1 MTMTM
6 VFSILSAFEAKKSP
20 AKCKPKTQSVQFS
33 TNKPWDT
40 LKAQLLAKISI
51 ALNPPVIDLAQY
63 NIMFYISRILLKP
76 GLPLMSQ
83 EDFNIMNNRAC
94 NLTMKNPTINVLIV
108 EKKNSSEKENVD
120 EEAEEEEQ
128 RKKKG
133 KKV

>member
-51 ALNPPVIDLAQY
+51 ALNPPIIDFAQY
-63 NIMFYISRILLKP
+63 NIMFYISCILPKP

-83 EDFNIMNNRAC
+83 EDFDIMNNQAH
-94 NLTMKNPTINVLIV
+94 NLTTKNPTINLLIV
-108 EKKNSSEKENVD
+108 EKKNSGEKEHVDVNVN
-120 EEAEEEEQ
+120 EE
-128 RKKKG
+128 G
-133 KKV
+133 